1 MLRRALGSRV
11 VPGRVPPFATGL
23 IPPFATGLIPPL
35 AIVHP
40 IPPFAK
46 GGLGGISPN
55 QGGNA
60 NS

>member
-23 IPPFATGLIPPL
+23 IPPFA
-35 AIVHP
+35 IVHP